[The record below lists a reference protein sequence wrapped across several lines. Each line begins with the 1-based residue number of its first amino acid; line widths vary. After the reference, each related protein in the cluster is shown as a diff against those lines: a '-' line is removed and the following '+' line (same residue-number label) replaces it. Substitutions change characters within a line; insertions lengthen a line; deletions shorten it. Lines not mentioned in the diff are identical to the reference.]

1 MPRNTPAERSTA
13 SAPGIKRLIG
23 VALAVAVA
31 VFAVQ
36 GGEYGTFD
44 LLRQRSRRTALRARV
59 DTLRHQVD
67 SLTRLA
73 HAIQSDPAMQER
85 IAREEFGMV
94 RGSKELLYRF
104 APTPTTATHP
114 ASSDAAPSRATALGA
129 TQPNGR

>member
-1 MPRNTPAERSTA
+1 
-13 SAPGIKRLIG
+13 
-23 VALAVAVA
+23 VA

-44 LLRQRSRRTALRARV
+44 LLRQRSRRIALRARV

-104 APTPTTATHP
+104 APTPATGVNTPH
-114 ASSDAAPSRATALGA
+114 SDTAAPHATALGA
-129 TQPNGR
+129 PAPAVR